1 MIILF
6 LLTGLTGI
14 GLVHLQNSRDRAQ
27 RKRRSYRSTG
37 KCADDHTDSCCNG
50 NAYAY
55 PCSYSNAYASDHQR
69 TCI

>member
-27 RKRRSYRSTG
+27 RKEE
-37 KCADDHTDSCCNG
+37 A